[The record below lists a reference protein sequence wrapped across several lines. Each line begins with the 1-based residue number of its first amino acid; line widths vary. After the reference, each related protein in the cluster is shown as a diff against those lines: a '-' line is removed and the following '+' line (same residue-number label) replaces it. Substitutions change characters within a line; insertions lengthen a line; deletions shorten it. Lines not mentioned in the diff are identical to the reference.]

1 MAAAIAAED
10 TANED
15 GCSDGGNGSGRD
27 DGGGEVEFQSG
38 EDSGEE
44 EQLSP
49 EEELEKARATGA
61 SNRTAFTFESVLSQ
75 LQTDEV
81 KATVTRRQSAM
92 AEAAEA
98 EAEAL
103 AEAQEEIQKRI
114 SPKASASPPNPA
126 PSAAAAGGAESGSGS
141 DDDGGAAEEM
151 AGFW

>member
-1 MAAAIAAED
+1 
-10 TANED
+10 
-15 GCSDGGNGSGRD
+15 
-27 DGGGEVEFQSG
+27 VEFQSG

-126 PSAAAAGGAESGSGS
+126 PSAAAGAAAAAAAGGAESGSGSS